1 MAQKTPLYDSHI
13 ELGGKMVDFAGWMMP
28 VTYQNTLKEEHK
40 NVRENVGLFDVS
52 HMGEIR
58 LKGDDALRT
67 VEHLTTNDVASL
79 SEGEA
84 QYSLMCNEKGGVVDD
99 LIVYCLKKNADY
111 LLCVNASNTEK
122 DFNWVFK
129 NNLGAEVV
137 NESDR
142 WAQIAVQGPKA
153 YELVERVFSGF
164 KASQLDSFHFL
175 NTSYRYENCL
185 IAKTGYTGEK
195 GFEIF
200 IEKKEGLDLWNDL
213 LETGKSLGALPI
225 GLGARDTLRTE
236 MKYSLYGNEIND
248 QTYPHEAGLNW
259 VVKANK
265 KDFIGKDAILL
276 AKEQG
281 YQHKLVGFKLKERG
295 IPRSSYLLF
304 SKDDQ
309 EIGWVTSGT
318 LSPSLN
324 ESIGIGYI
332 KPDFAKTGTEF
343 NVQIRGKLVS
353 AEVVKTP
360 FVNPN

>member
-1 MAQKTPLYDSHI
+1 MPQKTPLYQAHI

-28 VTYQNTLKEEHK
+28 VNYQQTLKEEHV
-40 NVRENVGLFDVS
+40 NVRSNVGLFDVS

-58 LKGDDALRT
+58 IKGSEALRT
-67 VEHLTTNDVASL
+67 VENLTTNYVGGLFD
-79 SEGEA
+79 GEA
-84 QYSLMCNEKGGVVDD
+84 QYSLMCNEQGGVVDD
-99 LIVYCLKKNADY
+99 LIVYCVKKNEDY

-122 DFNWVFK
+122 DFEWIYDH
-129 NNLGAEVV
+129 NLGAEII
-137 NESDR
+137 NESDS

-153 YELVERVFSGF
+153 YELVEKVIPGF
-164 KASQLDSFHFL
+164 RSDKLASFCFLD
-175 NTSYRYENCL
+175 TQYAGEQCM

-200 IEKKEGLDLWNDL
+200 VDKKVGQDLWYDL
-213 LETGKSLGALPI
+213 LAKGKNLGVLPI

-236 MKYSLYGNEIND
+236 MKYSLYGHEITD
-248 QTYPHEAGLNW
+248 ETFPHEAGLNW
-259 VVKANK
+259 VVKADK
-265 KDFIGKDAILL
+265 KDFIGKNAILL

-281 YQHKLVGFKLKERG
+281 YRHKLVGFKLKGRG
-295 IPRSSYLLF
+295 IPRQSYLLF
-304 SKDDQ
+304 SGDDQ

-332 KPDFAKTGTEF
+332 KPEFAKIGSIF
-343 NVQIRGKLVS
+343 NVQIRGKFIP

-360 FVNPN
+360 FVKPN